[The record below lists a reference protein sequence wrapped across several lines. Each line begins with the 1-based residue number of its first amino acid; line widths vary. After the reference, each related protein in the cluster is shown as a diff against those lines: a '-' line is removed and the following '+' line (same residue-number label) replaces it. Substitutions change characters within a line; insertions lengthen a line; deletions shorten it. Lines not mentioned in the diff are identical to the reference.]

1 MQIKHIAKTVIWS
14 LVATFVFAACQHED
28 LSTPQQST
36 LDQTPK
42 KSSGRTIQLSISND
56 VNLPAGLLKSIGR
69 NVRFVLRDGEKN
81 HLRPRIEFSLS
92 SYQTKLY
99 LRKKGSTDPKDIF
112 SVTIEDG
119 DWQVRDI
126 QGNKIRLGAGT
137 NGNQLL
143 EKEVPGGDP
152 IMPSDYYPK
161 NLPQAQKDD
170 AGDVIRDGNGKIVW
184 EEWEAAAIVCEGD
197 RPSVGKSANGKYWIF
212 TSTVPAVPDPVGMAV
227 NSALY
232 YTGNTDNRDAIDD
245 SQGFANTFRQ
255 DGVWMIY
262 PRGITY
268 RYNTFAEY
276 VSNEENFNQVP
287 TKYLELLKLF
297 VSMYDTY
304 KAGYTADKTKY
315 NGIPEDHEKLA
326 NKADEYKRLAQ
337 TYDPAKE
344 KRTNYENILGSYKAL
359 FEHIKLMFAGS
370 RNATGDFIA
379 PPELGEYLDKHASNL
394 TRDEPTPMDS
404 FTGTMDIPFCA
415 DWTPV
420 TLSGDD
426 PNNPIL
432 QIRLQAKSPGSI
444 LHYEL
449 MSDAD
454 AENTPVATPSMVRAY
469 SPSGV
474 RRHSFRSKSGSGG
487 ILPTDILDNLET
499 NAGRCYGA
507 LWYGQDQKAVHWER
521 GPWLVAYKDEY
532 TKPDEDNI
540 ESVADVV
547 AEGDY
552 DYYSFHAPNRDRFPV
567 FRRTF
572 GIHRNNMDPK
582 VTHHIL
588 YFLLPRY
595 DSEKNDPDYTPK
607 TEFWLSG
614 KKWNDDFLNA
624 KYGGGSED
632 ADRAGGFIPY
642 DEDAPFYT
650 VQKAGQTVG
659 DKYVSTTQP
668 QPNRIHYVRLKWKKK

>member
-42 KSSGRTIQLSISND
+42 KSSGRTIQLSISTD

-69 NVRFVLRDGEKN
+69 NVRFVLEDGKKN
-81 HLRPRIEFSLS
+81 HLRPRIEFALS

-143 EKEVPGGDP
+143 EKEVPSNDP
-152 IMPSDYYPK
+152 LIPSDYYPK
-161 NLPQAQKDD
+161 NLPQAQTND
-170 AGDVIRDGNGKIVW
+170 AGEVVRDGNGKIVW

-197 RPSVGKSANGKYWIF
+197 RPAVGKRDRGDWIF
-212 TSTVPAVPDPVGMAV
+212 TSPVPAWSDPVGMAV
-227 NSALY
+227 NSACY
-232 YTGNTDNRDAIDD
+232 YTSAQDNIDPID
-245 SQGFANTFRQ
+245 EDKGFANTFRQ

-268 RYNTFAEY
+268 KYNTFDEY
-276 VSNEENFNQVP
+276 VSNKENFNQVP
-287 TKYLELLKLF
+287 TKYRELLTLF

-304 KAGYTADKTKY
+304 KAGYTADRTKY
-315 NGIPEDHEKLA
+315 NGTPEEHEKLA
-326 NKADEYKRLAQ
+326 NKADEYKHLAQ

-344 KRTNYENILGSYKAL
+344 KRTNYENILESYRAL
-359 FEHIKLMFAGS
+359 FKAIKLMFAGS
-370 RNATGDFIA
+370 RNAKGDFIA
-379 PPELGEYLDKHASNL
+379 PPELEEYSDKHASNL
-394 TRDEPTPMDS
+394 TRDQPTPMDS

-415 DWTPV
+415 DWEPV
-420 TLSGDD
+420 TLSGND
-426 PNNPIL
+426 PKHPIL

-449 MSDAD
+449 SDVD
-454 AENTPVATPSMVRAY
+454 AENTPAATPSMVRAY

-474 RRHSFRSKSGSGG
+474 RRHSFRSGSGSAENV
-487 ILPTDILDNLET
+487 PPMDILDNLET

-507 LWYGQDQKAVHWER
+507 LWYGQDQKTVHWER
-521 GPWLVAYKDEY
+521 GPWLVSYNDSDA
-532 TKPDEDNI
+532 PDEENI
-540 ESVADVV
+540 ETVDDIDDDS
-547 AEGDY
+547 Y
-552 DYYSFHAPNRDRFPV
+552 HSFHVPNRNRFPI

-572 GIHRNNMDPK
+572 GIRRDDLTSK
-582 VTHHIL
+582 ATRHIL

-595 DSEKNDPDYTPK
+595 DSEKDEAFDPK

-614 KKWNDDFLNA
+614 KEWKEDFLKA
-624 KYGGGSED
+624 QYDDKRSE
-632 ADRAGGFIPY
+632 ADLIPY
-642 DEDAPFYT
+642 DEVDPFYT

-659 DKYVSTTQP
+659 NKYVSTTQP